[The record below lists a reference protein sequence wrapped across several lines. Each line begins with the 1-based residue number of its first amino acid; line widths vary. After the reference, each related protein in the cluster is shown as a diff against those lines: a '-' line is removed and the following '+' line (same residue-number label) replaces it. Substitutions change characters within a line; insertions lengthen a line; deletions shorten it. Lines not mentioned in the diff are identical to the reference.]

1 MSHYRPGRHELG
13 QNHLTDHR
21 VITRVVELVSER
33 PGPIVEWG
41 TGDGALTVP
50 LAALRRSLLGLDID
64 PRRAHH
70 LQRRLGPHVCISE
83 GDILRHAPPQG
94 AVVVGNIPF
103 HITTAILRHLLASP
117 TWENAVLITQWE
129 VARKRTGV
137 GGATQLTA
145 QSWPWFEFVLDR
157 RIPAE
162 AFRPRPS
169 VDAGLFT
176 IQRREHPLV
185 SSAERARYES
195 WVARVFTGRGR
206 GLADILTRNGVP
218 PALASDLARSVGSR
232 RTPLPRDM
240 DAGAWVTAYL
250 AAAPPSG
257 RGGRRRRRARR

>member
-1 MSHYRPGRHELG
+1 MPRYHPGRHELG
-13 QNHLTDHR
+13 QNHLTDKG

-50 LAALRRSLLGLDID
+50 LAALRRSLLGIDID
-64 PRRAHH
+64 PRRVRG

-83 GDILRHAPPQG
+83 GDILRHAPPKG

-103 HITTAILRHLLASP
+103 HITTAVLRHLLASSS
-117 TWENAVLITQWE
+117 WENAVLITQWE
-129 VARKRTGV
+129 VARKRAGV

-145 QSWPWFEFVLDR
+145 QSWPWFEYVLDR
-157 RIPAE
+157 RIPAA

-176 IQRREHPLV
+176 IERRAHPLV
-185 SSAERARYES
+185 ASSRRAAYEA
-195 WVARVFTGRGR
+195 WVARVFSGRGR

-218 PALASDLARSVGSR
+218 PALATDLACSVGGR
-232 RTPLPRDM
+232 RQPLPRDM
-240 DAGAWVTAYL
+240 DAGAWAKAYL
-250 AAAPPSG
+250 AAAPSG
-257 RGGRRRRRARR
+257 SGSQGRRRRTRR